1 MRLLWTIVRLVIA
14 VLAAVVLFVT
24 VFFVDTPSG
33 TSIETSGAITDA
45 VALVVLVAA
54 VWSLWRDRERLS

>member
-14 VLAAVVLFVT
+14 VLAGVVLFVAAL
-24 VFFVDTPSG
+24 FVETPSG
-33 TSIETSGAITDA
+33 TSIATSGAITDA
-45 VALVVLVAA
+45 IALVVLVAA